1 MKRLVGYIRQS
12 FQDAASS
19 SPERQLEIIESWAKT
34 HDTIITQVYKD
45 IGGKR
50 SEGDNVVTRKDF
62 QKLLKDADARKFDLI
77 IMASQERFGTLTTP
91 GSSEGP
97 VTTGEPGKAVP
108 SDQPVNARNPRPDAT
123 GAERTGFLALSRTEE
138 PTGPEPNQPEHPVY
152 RG

>member
-1 MKRLVGYIRQS
+1 MKHLVGYIRQS
-12 FQDAASS
+12 LQDAASS

-34 HDTIITQVYKD
+34 RDAIITQVYRD

-62 QKLLKDADARKFDLI
+62 QKLLKDADARKFDVLI
-77 IMASQERFGTLTTP
+77 VASQERFGTLTTP

-97 VTTGEPGKAVP
+97 VATGEPRKAP
-108 SDQPVNARNPRPDAT
+108 ASDNPLSPVHPRPDAT
-123 GAERTGFLALSRTEE
+123 GAERTGSLALSRTEE
-138 PTGPEPNQPEHPVY
+138 PSGPEPNQPEHPVY